1 MRTRTLLAALC
12 TAAATVGCQGA
23 FAPPPPPLPPSF
35 SPADVTAAKESI
47 RTQFSQQDFIIEDV
61 ELIRETPQKLS
72 GYVKLKKPRKL
83 FPDIRVT
90 KQCTAIM
97 GMDRRYTINCQ

>member
-1 MRTRTLLAALC
+1 MRTLLAALC
-12 TAAATVGCQGA
+12 VAATVGCQGI
-23 FAPPPPPLPPSF
+23 FGPPPPPSF
-35 SPADVTAAKESI
+35 SPADVLAAKEQVRSM
-47 RTQFSQQDFIIEDV
+47 FSKQDFIIEEV

-72 GYVKLKKPRKL
+72 GYVKLKKPVKL

-97 GMDRRYTINCQ
+97 GMDRRYTIDCR